1 MDGPF
6 PRNHNT
12 VVPSSATRSRERNIF
27 YRQKMRGQ
35 PGRWTVLFPCNH
47 NTYGGAFFSYRLAR
61 EKTFSTRRKCG
72 DRWVKQLLE
81 KILGA
86 VNFIMLF
93 LRQTTSAAVFSAD
106 KKCFVSSHL
115 SSWARRRL
123 RSAGPTTFSAGRK
136 WFSCAGQ
143 ADRSRRRGRLA
154 GEKSKF
160 NMLAR
165 EKAPPCRKRVS
176 PQQRAAQSPG
186 GFFRQV
192 EIKNNQYLHI

>member
-1 MDGPF
+1 MDDPF
-6 PRNHNT
+6 PRNHNTVVPSSATRSRERNIFYRQKMRGQPGRWTVLFPCNHNTYGGAFFSYRLAREKTFSLSTTEAPVGRSYCIFCRQKVLLSRGVGWPMDDPSPRNHNT

-81 KILGA
+81 KILGV

-93 LRQTTSAAVFSAD
+93 LRQTTSPAVFF
-106 KKCFVSSHL
+106 C
-115 SSWARRRL
+115 
-123 RSAGPTTFSAGRK
+123 G
-136 WFSCAGQ
+136 
-143 ADRSRRRGRLA
+143 
-154 GEKSKF
+154 
-160 NMLAR
+160 
-165 EKAPPCRKRVS
+165 
-176 PQQRAAQSPG
+176 
-186 GFFRQV
+186 
-192 EIKNNQYLHI
+192 